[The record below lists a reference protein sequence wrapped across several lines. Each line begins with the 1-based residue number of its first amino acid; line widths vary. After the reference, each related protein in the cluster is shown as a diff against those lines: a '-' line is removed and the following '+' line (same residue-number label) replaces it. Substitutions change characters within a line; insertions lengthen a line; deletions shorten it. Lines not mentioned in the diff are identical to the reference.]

1 MVRQLGDVAGDASS
15 LVHGEHVGGISI
27 SSDLAAVDVGERLA
41 VGVFHF
47 IAARNLLD
55 RPRRREAAGTL
66 WAHDAR

>member
-1 MVRQLGDVAGDASS
+1 
-15 LVHGEHVGGISI
+15 
-27 SSDLAAVDVGERLA
+27 LA

>member
-1 MVRQLGDVAGDASS
+1 MVRQLGDVAGDARRYMRD
-15 LVHGEHVGGISI
+15 VGIGSG
-27 SSDLAAVDVGERLA
+27 LAAINVSERLA